1 MSRVNIQPG
10 AIADADIA
18 AAWYEGQRSGLGIEF
33 ILEFDAAIERAAEYP
48 ESYEILY
55 RGVRRVLLRRFP
67 YAMYFVVEN
76 AIVEV
81 FAVIHQHQEPSTWK
95 SKIT

>member
-1 MSRVNIQPG
+1 MTRVNIQPG
-10 AIADADIA
+10 AISDADVA
-18 AAWYEGQRSGLGIEF
+18 AVWYEGERSGLGIEF
-33 ILEFDAAIERAAEYP
+33 ILEFDAAIERAAEHL

-67 YAMYFVVEN
+67 YAMYFIVEN
-76 AIVEV
+76 NIAEV

>member
-1 MSRVNIQPG
+1 MSRVNIQPS

-33 ILEFDAAIERAAEYP
+33 ILEFDSAIERAAEYS

-76 AIVEV
+76 TIVEV